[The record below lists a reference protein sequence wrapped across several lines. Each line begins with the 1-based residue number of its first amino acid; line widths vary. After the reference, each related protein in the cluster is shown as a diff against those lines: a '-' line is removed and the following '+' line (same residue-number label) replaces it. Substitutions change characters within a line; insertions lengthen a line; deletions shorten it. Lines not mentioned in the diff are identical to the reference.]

1 MKRNFLLL
9 SIIFSQ
15 LFFTQTFAATSY
27 FNTILCKVSFGSA
40 GCDQTLDGNTNAN
53 TYTPTSFSFSNFFDS
68 WKNPWA
74 SDNFQPVNTQT
85 PVAQTGGISSPS
97 TVGVDTSSGVKA
109 TDFGVATVADTATP
123 VFKTPTQI
131 AAEENLFK
139 VLVRCSA
146 SISIS
151 DECKTDI
158 AAAQARVDSTKTST
172 TLAGQTT
179 PRSVTNSQNTQG
191 SEYSGA
197 QTNDNLVGTQSPN
210 YDSGEDNHINSGP
223 LERGAEDSQIKQ
235 SAQNFNGSQ
244 YFVNRGTGSCA
255 NFGIDVGGSC
265 PDAESYQSD
274 FKSTVSNLCSN
285 LTGKRLK
292 ITSGN
297 RSVACNARVG
307 GASGSSHMSGLAM
320 DTRLDNYSNDEKVL
334 IVMYLA
340 AQGFNNFGGYGANA
354 AMHFDMR
361 SSVNRWGP
369 NYSISSCEAR
379 LFPDYFRKAMAIM
392 GSEPCQRDSQLRQKA
407 INALKKMGKD
417 NFTTP
422 ANTKVTR

>member
-1 MKRNFLLL
+1 MNRKLFL
-9 SIIFSQ
+9 SIAVTSILFFSQ
-15 LFFTQTFAATSY
+15 VSAQSSWSFTPTCKY
-27 FNTILCKVSFGSA
+27 FGFLCGAST
-40 GCDQTLDGNTNAN
+40 QNTNQES
-53 TYTPTSFSFSNFFDS
+53 YSPTPTIGFSFTKFFNS
-68 WKNPWA
+68 WENWA

-85 PVAQTGGISSPS
+85 PVAQTGGVYSPS
-97 TVGVDTSSGVKA
+97 TVGGDGNGVKA
-109 TDFGVATVADTATP
+109 TDFGVGTVVDTTTP
-123 VFKTPTQI
+123 VFKSTTQI
-131 AAEENLFK
+131 AAEKNLFDTI
-139 VLVRCSA
+139 LDCSKNPVSSCA
-146 SISIS
+146 T
-151 DECKTDI
+151 KI
-158 AAAQARVDSTKTST
+158 AEAKAQTDSTKTPNTST
-172 TLAGQTT
+172 GQTT
-179 PRSVTNSQNTQG
+179 PG
-191 SEYSGA
+191 SEYGST

-223 LERGAEDSQIKQ
+223 LQRGVEDSQIKQ
-235 SAQNFNGSQ
+235 SAQSFDGSK

-265 PDAESYQSD
+265 PDVESYQSD

-320 DTRLDNYSNDEKVL
+320 DTRLDNYSGDEKV
-334 IVMYLA
+334 IVVMYLA

-361 SSVNRWGP
+361 NSVNRWGP

-392 GSEPCQRDSQLRQKA
+392 GSEPCQRDGQLKQKA
-407 INALKKMGKD
+407 IAALKKQGKD
-417 NFTTP
+417 DFVKP
-422 ANTKVTR
+422 ANTKAAQ